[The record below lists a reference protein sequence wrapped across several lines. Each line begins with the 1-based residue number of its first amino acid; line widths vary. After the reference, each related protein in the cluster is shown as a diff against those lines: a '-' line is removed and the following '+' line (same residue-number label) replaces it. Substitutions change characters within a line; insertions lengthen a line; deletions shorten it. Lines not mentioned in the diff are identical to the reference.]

1 MTRQIA
7 RTKGKHGAIFSATA
21 SLVVGVVLAV
31 GCSRAP
37 SSPSGDVTAG
47 GGNEAAGFAAEPR
60 EIWQAIYFGD
70 TKVGHAVTRI
80 RPHFADGRRLVAFT
94 HDESITIARDGQ
106 KSTQFYSASTTETD
120 SGQLLRFTSVL
131 STGESP
137 LLVSGQC
144 SDGSLDLVTQ
154 SQGKTQVTRLAWDA
168 DWGGFF
174 AVERSLFERPMKPGE
189 LRKVTCLLPV
199 FYVAGETDLQAFD
212 FEETKLLEGSRSL
225 LHMQARQKLGGR
237 TLEVEYWTT
246 AEGEVLKMRSPTFDQ
261 VTYVTTREQALDAAD
276 AGTFDVLRASLV
288 PVEAPFESAHRQ
300 RRVRYEV
307 RVTGSPAQGLFRASP
322 QQNVKVID
330 EHTVELDVRAQAGGS
345 STSEAGSA
353 ELDGSSRALSGADD
367 RPTKGDEAPGSLI
380 QSDDAR
386 IVAMAA
392 EAAAEMSDTVELARR
407 LEAYVHDKIENKSFA
422 LGFASAAEVAE
433 NLEGDCTEHAVLL
446 AALCRARAIPAR
458 VAIGLVH
465 LPTASGFAFHMW
477 TEVWTGDRWLSL
489 DATAGRGG
497 TGAGYLK
504 MSHTNLSG
512 SDGFSA
518 MAPVVE
524 VMGRLQIKV
533 LDFE

>member
-1 MTRQIA
+1 
-7 RTKGKHGAIFSATA
+7 
-21 SLVVGVVLAV
+21 
-31 GCSRAP
+31 
-37 SSPSGDVTAG
+37 
-47 GGNEAAGFAAEPR
+47 
-60 EIWQAIYFGD
+60 
-70 TKVGHAVTRI
+70 
-80 RPHFADGRRLVAFT
+80 
-94 HDESITIARDGQ
+94 
-106 KSTQFYSASTTETD
+106 
-120 SGQLLRFTSVL
+120 
-131 STGESP
+131 
-137 LLVSGQC
+137 
-144 SDGSLDLVTQ
+144 
-154 SQGKTQVTRLAWDA
+154 
-168 DWGGFF
+168 
-174 AVERSLFERPMKPGE
+174 
-189 LRKVTCLLPV
+189 
-199 FYVAGETDLQAFD
+199 LQALD

-225 LHMQARQKLGGR
+225 LHIRAKQKLGER
-237 TLEVEYWTT
+237 TLKVEYWTT
-246 AEGEVLKMRSPTFDQ
+246 ADGEVLKMRSPTFDQ

-276 AGTFDVLRASLV
+276 AGTFDVLQASLV

-307 RVTGSPAQGLFRASP
+307 RVTGSPAQGLFRASS

-345 STSEAGSA
+345 STSESGSA
-353 ELDGSSRALSGADD
+353 EAGSTESDGSSRALSGADD